1 MTTRFADYPVPHAW
15 MTSRSR
21 RTASLMATTGLLAL
35 AFFVFSVL
43 GWVHGEVYGGVVAG
57 CAALGFVAEAAI
69 FARTDALRRQRTPDL
84 TRVRLADGATRV
96 GQDRALRYR
105 ELASITL
112 FAIASIGFTYGMWS
126 DLMTLPVSG
135 EGFRTVYPVAGLVL
149 GGLCLFELN
158 ARWRRARRD
167 FLVLS
172 PDQISIIAN
181 NRVDEVTWESM
192 DTMEVVTSVASRQA
206 GTRVRYSTLKPA
218 LRVDE
223 TCLGAPAVLW
233 LLDFYRRH
241 PELRA
246 ELADARATLRLRKGS
261 LVEEADRFI

>member
-1 MTTRFADYPVPHAW
+1 MTTRIADYPVPYAW
-15 MTSRSR
+15 MTSRSPR
-21 RTASLMATTGLLAL
+21 ATRLMARTGLLAL
-35 AFFVFSVL
+35 AFFVFAVL
-43 GWVHGEVYGGVVAG
+43 GWTHGEVYGCAVAG

-84 TRVRLADGATRV
+84 TRVRLASGATRV

-112 FAIASIGFTYGMWS
+112 FAIASIGFTYGMWA

-149 GGLCLFELN
+149 GGLCLFEMN

-172 PDQISIIAN
+172 PDKISIIAN
-181 NRVDEVTWESM
+181 NRLDEVTWESM
-192 DTMEVVTSVASRQA
+192 DTTEVTSSAASRQA
-206 GTRVRYSTLKPA
+206 GTRVRYSTRTPA
-218 LRVDE
+218 IRVDE

-233 LLDFYRRH
+233 LMDFYRRH

-246 ELADARATLRLRKGS
+246 ELAGARATLRLREGS
-261 LVEEADRFI
+261 LVEEAERFI